1 MVRKPSSSSNLKRSD
16 SGVIL
21 HYRRRRS
28 SSSLRKL
35 KSLSSLR
42 AMERWDDRSGNWAM
56 GSTDA
61 GGHSTTSESNLS
73 VGDSS
78 TNVDV
83 DSAPKLRQSRRLLD
97 KHRDEKRISS
107 LSVQYAETILLLIS
121 IILASFKLLN
131 EFGQFGVVFPSAVV
145 VAFSAVIL
153 TFNKTQYGHIY
164 GTSANEYRDNPDP
177 GLAVAL
183 LLLPLMALSSLYG
196 SLSSKRDGTTAEWV
210 LKYSFVENPQDQL
223 INSRRSLVGLS
234 IIMSFTTAL
243 HILFTNV
250 VRTQS
255 RAGGRRFLN
264 FSSFAIL
271 IGTLVTIAVRLIK
284 VYSDGAFFNELDS
297 LECFSATVFF
307 QFTLL
312 VISKLAKKGFTMGEL
327 VVSSG
332 LGTGLF
338 IEVLNLT
345 RWKVSL
351 HIFQFDF
358 LTSGLD
364 WLTLS
369 TQDIQTSDAISGF
382 TISTYPRLFSN
393 WLFTLAA
400 AGLES

>member
-1 MVRKPSSSSNLKRSD
+1 MVRKPNSASNLKRSD

-61 GGHSTTSESNLS
+61 DGHSTTSESNLS

-78 TNVDV
+78 TNVDL

-97 KHRDEKRISS
+97 KHRDDKRTSS

-121 IILASFKLLN
+121 IILASYKLLN
-131 EFGQFGVVFPSAVV
+131 EFAQFGVVIPAAVV

-164 GTSANEYRDNPDP
+164 GTSANDYRDNPDP

-183 LLLPLMALSSLYG
+183 LLLPLMALSLLYG
-196 SLSSKRDGTTAEWV
+196 SLSSKRDGTIAEWV

-255 RAGGRRFLN
+255 KSGGRRFLN
-264 FSSFAIL
+264 FSSFSIL
-271 IGTLVTIAVRLIK
+271 IGTLITTVVKLVK
-284 VYSDGAFFNELDS
+284 VYSDEAFFNELDS
-297 LECFSATVFF
+297 LECFSATIFF

-345 RWKVSL
+345 RWKVGCALFKS
-351 HIFQFDF
+351 IF
-358 LTSGLD
+358 
-364 WLTLS
+364 
-369 TQDIQTSDAISGF
+369 
-382 TISTYPRLFSN
+382 
-393 WLFTLAA
+393 
-400 AGLES
+400 